1 MIQVF
6 SSDTSALIFYSIFS
20 LWFLSEYIGAGMIP
34 KVRRQGAKINRKDKG
49 SALLIIISIII
60 SITVSFLFAW
70 YNIAL
75 LPSWTFYPGIVL
87 MLLGIIVRQW
97 SIFVLGRFF
106 LGTVGTQ
113 EGQKVVKNGPYK
125 LIRHPAYAGA
135 ILTLTGLGLALQ
147 SWGAVLIT
155 LLIFSLAYGYRIH
168 IEENAL
174 ILKLGN
180 EYMNYMKRT
189 KRIIPYIL

>member
-147 SWGAVLIT
+147 SWGSVITIIIIFNIVYGVLQ
-155 LLIFSLAYGYRIH
+155 LLLELFQLMKLSSL
-168 IEENAL
+168 E
-174 ILKLGN
+174 
-180 EYMNYMKRT
+180 
-189 KRIIPYIL
+189 